1 MKLCVVSMVINQRS
15 CRKEGMLGLN
25 FRFVVGGTHLDSHFF
40 WFYNEVLYIKTD
52 IFYCTFGQ
60 TF

>member
-25 FRFVVGGTHLDSHFF
+25 FRFVVGGTHLDSHFLL
-40 WFYNEVLYIKTD
+40 VLQGSFVYKN
-52 IFYCTFGQ
+52 
-60 TF
+60 